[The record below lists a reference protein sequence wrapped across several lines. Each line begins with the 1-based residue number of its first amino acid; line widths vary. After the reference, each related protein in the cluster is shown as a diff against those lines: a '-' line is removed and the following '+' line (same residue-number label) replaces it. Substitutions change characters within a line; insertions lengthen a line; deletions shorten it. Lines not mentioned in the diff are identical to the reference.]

1 MSWCVDR
8 YKDWEANITYIYTIV
23 PDSLMKDYKQA
34 LFVYIQYNF
43 IFPTT

>member
-34 LFVYIQYNF
+34 QSVYVV
-43 IFPTT
+43 